1 MSIFQIINK
10 VVSQYSALSE
20 FKGFKQRTVLNLTF
34 RGGNYSLKLKRW
46 TAEEEAELIPLL
58 VKLGQKP
65 VGSIVL
71 QNLKN
76 GIDDVEIPSNCKTFL
91 YKNRWNVD
99 ILLVYNPHNSSY
111 KMILEKY
118 RNDTNK
124 MLTELCN
131 ETMYERDIGILYGYD
146 DDFN

>member
-1 MSIFQIINK
+1 MDFKKIGDMTNK
-10 VVSQYSALSE
+10 YSALTE
-20 FKGFKQRTVLNLTF
+20 FKGFKPKTVLNLTF

-46 TAEEEAELIPLL
+46 TAEEEAEILPIL
-58 VKLGQKP
+58 VKTGQKP

-76 GIDDVEIPSNCKTFL
+76 GIDDVIVPPNCKTFL
-91 YKNRWNVD
+91 YTNQWNVE
-99 ILLVYNPHNSSY
+99 ILLVYNPNNTNY

-118 RNDTNK
+118 KNDTEK
-124 MLTELCN
+124 MLTELCD
-131 ETMYERDIGILYGYD
+131 EKMYERDIGILYGYD